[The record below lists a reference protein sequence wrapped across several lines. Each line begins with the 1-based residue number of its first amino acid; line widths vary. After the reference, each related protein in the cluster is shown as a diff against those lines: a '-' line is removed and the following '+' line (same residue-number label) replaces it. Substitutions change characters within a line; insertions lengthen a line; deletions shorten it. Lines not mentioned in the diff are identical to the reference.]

1 MGCSLP
7 RRNSL
12 RRALVPAALAMLAPA
27 GLAHAYTAA
36 GDRIFPATLVIP
48 QIGPSDE
55 IYETASTL
63 PTSDGR
69 TTSLGTTYAKTITE
83 RFGLE
88 IDQAYSWLDH
98 KAGGTSAGWANQT
111 ASLRYLAVLD
121 APREFL
127 LTVGMQQEFGNTGTL
142 RTGASRNGATTP
154 MVYFGK
160 GLGDLDIGY
169 LRPLAISGTFG
180 YAASDGGPRPDQ
192 VVAGLVVEYSI
203 PYLEAKVAALKLPAF
218 FRSLTPMVEYFYTT
232 TTTPSHG
239 QSTTATAAPGLSFSG
254 PGWEFALEALVPATH
269 ATGTGPG
276 VIAQFH
282 LSLDY
287 LFPDSIGKP
296 LFPW

>member
-1 MGCSLP
+1 MPP
-7 RRNSL
+7 RNNLS
-12 RRALVPAALAMLAPA
+12 RALALA
-27 GLAHAYTAA
+27 GLATLATSGLARAYTAA
-36 GDRIFPATLVIP
+36 GDRIFPATVVLP

-55 IYETASTL
+55 VYLTTSTL

-69 TTSLGTTYAKTITE
+69 TTDFSATYAKTITE

-88 IDQAYSWLDH
+88 IDQAYNWLDH
-98 KAGGTSAGWANQT
+98 KAGGTSAGWANQI
-111 ASLRYLAVLD
+111 ASLRYVAVLD
-121 APREFL
+121 QPREFL

-160 GLGDLDIGY
+160 GLGDLDVGC
-169 LRPLAISGTFG
+169 LRPVGISGTFG
-180 YAASDGGPRPDQ
+180 YAASDGGARPDQ
-192 VVAGLVVEYSI
+192 VVTGLVVEYSI
-203 PYLEAKVAALKLPAF
+203 PYLEAKVASLNLPDFA
-218 FRSLTPMVEYFYTT
+218 RSLTPMVEYLYTT

-239 QSTTATAAPGLSFSG
+239 QSTTATVAPGLSFSG

-287 LFPDSIGKP
+287 FFPDSIGKP